1 MHQYWIEEGRFDIEE
16 QHLTCQVRSKLK
28 TEKLSEVEIET
39 LRWKVTTRQES
50 VEVLIENDPVEGSDV
65 TSVIEIGV
73 EQNHPASDGGWR
85 LLMSYI
91 KMMILREEEEEEEEE
106 EDRKIAVILYLHY
119 EVRCFES

>member
-1 MHQYWIEEGRFDIEE
+1 M
-16 QHLTCQVRSKLK
+16 
-28 TEKLSEVEIET
+28 
-39 LRWKVTTRQES
+39 
-50 VEVLIENDPVEGSDV
+50 LIENDSVEGSDV

-91 KMMILREEEEEEEEE
+91 KMMILREEEEEE
-106 EDRKIAVILYLHY
+106 DRKIAVILYLHY

>member
-1 MHQYWIEEGRFDIEE
+1 MEA
-16 QHLTCQVRSKLK
+16 
-28 TEKLSEVEIET
+28 

-73 EQNHPASDGGWR
+73 EHNHPASDGGWR

-91 KMMILREEEEEEEEE
+91 KMMILKEE
-106 EDRKIAVILYLHY
+106 K
-119 EVRCFES
+119 

>member
-1 MHQYWIEEGRFDIEE
+1 M
-16 QHLTCQVRSKLK
+16 TCQVRSKLK

-73 EQNHPASDGGWR
+73 EQNQPASDGGCR

-91 KMMILREEEEEEEEE
+91 KMMILKEE
-106 EDRKIAVILYLHY
+106 K
-119 EVRCFES
+119 

>member
-1 MHQYWIEEGRFDIEE
+1 M
-16 QHLTCQVRSKLK
+16 
-28 TEKLSEVEIET
+28 
-39 LRWKVTTRQES
+39 
-50 VEVLIENDPVEGSDV
+50 LIENDSIEGSDV

-91 KMMILREEEEEEEEE
+91 KMMILRKEEEK
-106 EDRKIAVILYLHY
+106 DSKIAVILYLHY

>member
-1 MHQYWIEEGRFDIEE
+1 M
-16 QHLTCQVRSKLK
+16 
-28 TEKLSEVEIET
+28 SEVEIET

-73 EQNHPASDGGWR
+73 EHNHPASDGGWR

-91 KMMILREEEEEEEEE
+91 KMMILKEE
-106 EDRKIAVILYLHY
+106 K
-119 EVRCFES
+119 

>member
-1 MHQYWIEEGRFDIEE
+1 MHQYWIEEGRFDIGE
-16 QHLTCQVRSKLK
+16 QHLTCQDRSKLK
-28 TEKLSEVEIET
+28 TEKLSEVEIEA
-39 LRWKVTTRQES
+39 LRWEVTTPEES
-50 VEVLIENDPVEGSDV
+50 AEVLIENDSVEGSDV

-91 KMMILREEEEEEEEE
+91 KMIILREEEEEE
-106 EDRKIAVILYLHY
+106 DIKIAVILYLHY

>member
-1 MHQYWIEEGRFDIEE
+1 M
-16 QHLTCQVRSKLK
+16 
-28 TEKLSEVEIET
+28 
-39 LRWKVTTRQES
+39 
-50 VEVLIENDPVEGSDV
+50 LIENDSVEGSDV

-91 KMMILREEEEEEEEE
+91 KMIILREEEEE
-106 EDRKIAVILYLHY
+106 DIKIAVILYRHY

>member
-16 QHLTCQVRSKLK
+16 QHLTCQIRSKLK
-28 TEKLSEVEIET
+28 TEKLSEVEIEA
-39 LRWKVTTRQES
+39 LRWEVTTPEES
-50 VEVLIENDPVEGSDV
+50 AEVLIENDSVEGSDV

-73 EQNHPASDGGWR
+73 EQNHPASDGGGR

-91 KMMILREEEEEEEEE
+91 KMIILREEEEE
-106 EDRKIAVILYLHY
+106 DSKIAVILYRHY